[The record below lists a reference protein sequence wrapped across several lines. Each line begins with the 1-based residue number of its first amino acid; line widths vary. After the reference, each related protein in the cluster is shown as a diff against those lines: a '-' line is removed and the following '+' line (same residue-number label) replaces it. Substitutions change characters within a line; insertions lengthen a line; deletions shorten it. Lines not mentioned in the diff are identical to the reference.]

1 MVHVRTAVLTQ
12 SDGGTWSLSGKP
24 AAADSEWYV
33 EDVNGWYGG
42 SGVRG
47 ETTARLGHG
56 DFVERGYREG
66 RSLTLHGTVACTS
79 PDIRDRQERNISGM
93 AWDGDWATLTCDD
106 GDSVLSTRV
115 RLDGAPQVVKVGLQ
129 VLKFQIPL
137 RADSPFL
144 HGPWRESI
152 IRPAEAGVGF
162 EFPPLA
168 RDLGRGP
175 VVTFGT
181 AVDTDDLVWNDG
193 NADSWARFTVTGTF
207 PGGVA
212 LSVDGHRVTYPWPTF
227 PDIPVTV
234 DMAGAVTVGGVD
246 QSHLL
251 GERDWAPVPARSISK
266 VALQPLQ
273 GGTGW
278 ATVQHRDTYM

>member
-1 MVHVRTAVLTQ
+1 MITVEIIDSAGATLTASYDHDGQAGRDILT
-12 SDGGTWSLSGKP
+12 GLSGW
-24 AAADSEWYV
+24 S
-33 EDVNGWYGG
+33 GG
-42 SGVRG
+42 VGVRG
-47 ETTARLGHG
+47 EE
-56 DFVERGYREG
+56 VERLSHGSFPAPSFRTG
-66 RSLTLHGTVACTS
+66 R
-79 PDIRDRQERNISGM
+79 
-93 AWDGDWATLTCDD
+93 TLTVDMMFERDTRAELWALERGASGLFANGGYGSITVSEDD
-106 GDSVLSTRV
+106 EVASAEV
-115 RLDGAPQVVKVGLQ
+115 RLDGDVKPTVHVDSGFIT
-129 VLKFQIPL
+129 VQIPL
-137 RADSPFL
+137 HAPMPYIYSPS
-144 HGPWRESI
+144 RESI

-193 NADSWARFTVTGTF
+193 NADSWARFTVTGNF